1 MPLIQVNMAAGR
13 TDEEKKRLMEEITK
27 AVETALEVSPAAIRV
42 WINEFRDTEF
52 MAGGV
57 LLADRAR

>member
-13 TDEEKKRLMEEITK
+13 TDQEKKRLMEEITK
-27 AVETALEVSPAAIRV
+27 AAEAALGVSSSAVRV
-42 WINEFRDTEF
+42 WINEFQATEF

-57 LLADRAR
+57 LLADRV